1 VSEIDTSPPEK
12 RKKGPV
18 VAKELGSAVLRGMP
32 KAYVIVDV
40 EITDPEKYDGYR
52 ALAGPAVEAAGGRYI
67 ARGGATE
74 VLEGDR
80 VPNRIVI
87 IEFDDLDSARAWYDS
102 PLYVEARA
110 AREGASTGS
119 FIAVEGV

>member
-1 VSEIDTSPPEK
+1 
-12 RKKGPV
+12 
-18 VAKELGSAVLRGMP
+18 MP
-32 KAYVIVDV
+32 KAYVIVDMQ
-40 EITDPEKYDGYR
+40 ITDPQRYESYR
-52 ALAGPAVEAAGGRYI
+52 RLAGPAVEAAGGRYL

-87 IEFDDLDSARAWYDS
+87 LEFPDLDAARAWYDS
-102 PLYVEARA
+102 PQYVEARG
-110 AREGASTGS
+110 AREGAATGS

>member
-1 VSEIDTSPPEK
+1 
-12 RKKGPV
+12 
-18 VAKELGSAVLRGMP
+18 MP

-40 EITDPEKYDGYR
+40 EVTDPGKYEGYR

-67 ARGGATE
+67 VRGGATE

-80 VPNRIVI
+80 VPNRVVVL
-87 IEFDDLDSARAWYDS
+87 EFPDMAAARAWYDS
-102 PLYVEARA
+102 PAYVEARN
-110 AREGASTGS
+110 AREGAATGS

>member
-1 VSEIDTSPPEK
+1 
-12 RKKGPV
+12 
-18 VAKELGSAVLRGMP
+18 MP
-32 KAYVIVDV
+32 KAYVIVDM
-40 EITDPEKYDGYR
+40 EITDPQRYDGYR
-52 ALAGPAVEAAGGRYI
+52 ALAGPAVEAGGGRYL

-87 IEFDDLDSARAWYDS
+87 LEFPDLAAARAWYDS
-102 PLYVEARA
+102 PQYAEARA
-110 AREGASTGS
+110 ARDGAAIGS